1 MRVGGR
7 LKKLGEHPVTSG
19 GGRYEDIRA
28 LLDRRCDM
36 IGQSRTK
43 DADAMPLGLKGPFAL
58 GSLPGALRG
67 DRKNGEL

>member
-1 MRVGGR
+1 M
-7 LKKLGEHPVTSG
+7 KKLGEHLMTSG
-19 GGRYEDIRA
+19 GERYEDIRA

-43 DADAMPLGLKGPFAL
+43 DADAMPLGLKGPFSL

-67 DRKNGEL
+67 TERTVNLEPLLRD